1 MFKVRNPLFSV
12 PSAIPNLKKNN
23 QASPHIMHNEELA
36 LTSQMEIPTAR
47 TTTVEQTTLNQTMTM
62 TGVDQMVAMTAVDQ
76 HAPGTVIDPAAETS
90 TWITTEI
97 SNTAS
102 PNYFG
107 MTTNEMTT
115 IDAPAMT
122 ALAKAP
128 ATTAINEMTTILQV
142 DAPAVTAPGEAG
154 EVPATT
160 TIDEMTT
167 ILQVDAPAVTAP
179 AEAPATIAIDEMTT
193 TLRVDAPAMTAP
205 ADFLVTTAPVNAS
218 ATISPIDAIVGSG
231 TGKKAEIMRPNPHST
246 TARYV
251 SLFCRNISV
260 Y

>member
-47 TTTVEQTTLNQTMTM
+47 TMTVEQTTLNQTMTM

-107 MTTNEMTT
+107 MTTDEMTT
-115 IDAPAMT
+115 IDAPAM
-122 ALAKAP
+122 
-128 ATTAINEMTTILQV
+128 
-142 DAPAVTAPGEAG
+142 
-154 EVPATT
+154 
-160 TIDEMTT
+160 
-167 ILQVDAPAVTAP
+167 TAP

-218 ATISPIDAIVGSG
+218 ATISPVDAIVGSG
-231 TGKKAEIMRPNPHST
+231 TGKKAEIMRPNPSFNYCT
-246 TARYV
+246 VCV
-251 SLFCRNISV
+251 SFL
-260 Y
+260 

>member
-1 MFKVRNPLFSV
+1 
-12 PSAIPNLKKNN
+12 
-23 QASPHIMHNEELA
+23 MHNEELA

-47 TTTVEQTTLNQTMTM
+47 TMTVEQTTLNQTMTM
-62 TGVDQMVAMTAVDQ
+62 TGVDQMVAMMAVDQ

-107 MTTNEMTT
+107 MTTDKMTT

-122 ALAKAP
+122 APAEAP
-128 ATTAINEMTTILQV
+128 ATTA
-142 DAPAVTAPGEAG
+142 
-154 EVPATT
+154 
-160 TIDEMTT
+160 IDEMTT

-218 ATISPIDAIVGSG
+218 ATISPVNAIVGSG
-231 TGKKAEIMRPNPHST
+231 TGKKTEIMRPNPHST